1 MKCYYYN
8 YLQSFLKYLKKTLK
22 FSSLDQLITLFFQIV
37 MLLIGGISIVNGEM
51 TIGTYTL
58 INIYFS
64 MILNG
69 IKFFFNFGKE
79 YQVTKVS
86 SNRIYELYNTSLEK
100 IGSINFMNIHKI
112 ELKNFNY
119 KFNRNKVLKN
129 NLDYIILNPGI
140 YTIVGQNGSG
150 KTTLI
155 NSIIG
160 IYNIGKIGEILIN
173 DINIEK
179 IDTIYLRKN
188 NISVMIQS
196 EIFPELT
203 VKQYMKE
210 YLSINNIENIFKKK
224 ELLKRLF
231 ESTSFNIVDHLDKKL
246 QNLSAGEKQMI
257 SLFSLLIKNK
267 DVYILDEPTSNIYK
281 ELKPILIDILIDLV
295 EDNKIVLIISHDQDI
310 ISISNNIIK
319 L

>member
-1 MKCYYYN
+1 
-8 YLQSFLKYLKKTLK
+8 
-22 FSSLDQLITLFFQIV
+22 
-37 MLLIGGISIVNGEM
+37 
-51 TIGTYTL
+51 
-58 INIYFS
+58 
-64 MILNG
+64 
-69 IKFFFNFGKE
+69 
-79 YQVTKVS
+79 
-86 SNRIYELYNTSLEK
+86 
-100 IGSINFMNIHKI
+100 MNIHKI